1 MSQISR
7 QEYSGMFGPTTG
19 DQIRLGDTDL
29 YIEIEKD
36 LRVLGDEVMYGG
48 GKTLRDG
55 MGVNNQYTNAQGGL
69 DLVITNVTI
78 LDATLGVVKA
88 DVGVKDGKIAGIG
101 KAGNPNVMDGVTPE
115 LVTGPGTE
123 AISGEHLILT
133 AGGIDAHVH
142 LVTPF
147 QAQTALSNGVTTLW
161 GGGTGPTDST
171 NGVTITPGPWNL
183 HAMMRAFETIP
194 INIGL
199 MAKGNSTGRAP
210 LVEQIM
216 AGAPSFKI
224 HEDWGAPPAVIRACL
239 DVADEFDVQVSIHTD
254 TLNESGYLE
263 DSIAAFE
270 GRTIHTFHTEGAGGG
285 HAPDVIKIASQMN
298 VLPSSTTPTVPY
310 GINSQSELYDMIMV
324 CHNFNPQV
332 PSDVAFVESRIR
344 TETIAAEDVLLDEGV
359 ISMMQSDSQAMGRV
373 GETWL
378 RTIQLAGQ
386 MKNVRGKLAEDAD
399 GNDNFRVLRYV
410 AKMTINPAITQGIS
424 HVLGSVTPGKM
435 ADLVLWEPAF
445 FGAKPKLVLK
455 GGMIAWSI
463 MGDPNASLP
472 TPQPVTYRPSFA
484 AYGSQLAKTCVTFV
498 SRAAHEAGI
507 AEQLGLQRQVMPVY
521 RTRGLTKR
529 DMVRND
535 RTPKLEVDPETFA
548 VKMDGVHATVPPARN
563 LPLSQLYFFS

>member
-1 MSQISR
+1 M
-7 QEYSGMFGPTTG
+7 YGPTTG

-55 MGVNNQYTNAQGGL
+55 MGSSSQATSAEGVL
-69 DLVITNVTI
+69 DLVITNVTV
-78 LDATLGVVKA
+78 LDALLGVVKA
-88 DVGVKDGKIAGIG
+88 DVGIKDGRIAGVG
-101 KAGNPNVMDGVTPE
+101 KAGNPDVMDGVTPGM
-115 LVTGPGTE
+115 VTGAGTD
-123 AISGEHLILT
+123 AISGEHLIVT
-133 AGGIDAHVH
+133 AGGIDTHVH
-142 LVTPF
+142 LLTPS
-147 QAQTALSNGVTTLW
+147 QAYAALSNGVTTLW
-161 GGGTGPTDST
+161 GGGTGPTDSS
-171 NGVTITPGPWNL
+171 NGVTITPGPWSIHN
-183 HAMMRAFETIP
+183 MMRAFENVP
-194 INIGL
+194 VNIGL
-199 MAKGNSTGRAP
+199 LGKGNSSGRVP

-216 AGAPSFKI
+216 AGVPSFKI
-224 HEDWGAPPAVIRACL
+224 HEDWGAPPAVIRTCL
-239 DVADEFDVQVSIHTD
+239 AVADEFDVQVSLHTD
-254 TLNESGYLE
+254 TLNESGYIE

-270 GRTIHTFHTEGAGGG
+270 GRTVHSFHTEGAGGG
-285 HAPDVIKIASQMN
+285 HAPDIIKLAGQMN

-310 GINSQSELYDMIMV
+310 GVNSQSELYDMIMV

-359 ISMMQSDSQAMGRV
+359 ISMMQSDSQAMGRI

-386 MKNVRGKLAEDAD
+386 MKNVRGKLAEDAAD
-399 GNDNFRVLRYV
+399 NDNFRVLRYV
-410 AKMTINPAITQGIS
+410 AKMTVNPAITQGVS
-424 HVLGSVTPGKM
+424 HVIGSIAPGM
-435 ADLVLWEPAF
+435 LADLVLWEPAF

-455 GGMIAWSI
+455 NGMIAWSI

-472 TPQPVTYRPSFA
+472 TPQPIYYRPAFGAS
-484 AYGSQLAKTCVTFV
+484 GSQLAKNCVTFV
-498 SRAAHEAGI
+498 SKAAHDCGI
-507 AEQLGLQRQVMPVY
+507 GEQLGLQRQVMPVY
-521 RTRGLTKR
+521 RCRNLTKR

-548 VKMDGVHATVPPARN
+548 VKIDGEHATVPAADN

>member
-7 QEYSGMFGPTTG
+7 QEYSGMYGPTTG

-101 KAGNPNVMDGVTPE
+101 KAGNPNIMDGVTPE

-133 AGGIDAHVH
+133 AGGIDTHVH
-142 LVTPF
+142 LVTPL
-147 QAQTALSNGVTTLW
+147 QAQAALSNGVTTLW

-171 NGVTITPGPWNL
+171 NGVTITPGPWNIQ
-183 HAMMRAFETIP
+183 AMMRAFESIP

-285 HAPDVIKIASQMN
+285 HAPDVIKVAGQMN

-386 MKNVRGKLAEDAD
+386 MKTARGKLAEDSSA
-399 GNDNFRVLRYV
+399 NDNFRVLRYV

-472 TPQPVTYRPSFA
+472 TPQPVYYRPSFA
-484 AYGSQLAKTCVTFV
+484 AFGSQLAKTCVTFV

-535 RTPKLEVDPETFA
+535 RLPKLEVDPETFA

>member
-7 QEYSGMFGPTTG
+7 QEYAGMYGPTTG

-55 MGVNNQYTNAQGGL
+55 MGVHNQYTNAEGGL
-69 DLVITNVTI
+69 DLVITNVTVV
-78 LDATLGVVKA
+78 DAILGVVKA
-88 DVGVKDGKIAGIG
+88 DVGVKNGKIAGIG
-101 KAGNPNVMDGVTPE
+101 KAGNPNIMDGVTPE
-115 LVTGPGTE
+115 LITGPGTE

-133 AGGIDAHVH
+133 AGGIDTHVH

-147 QAQTALSNGVTTLW
+147 QAQAALSNGVTTLW

-171 NGVTITPGPWNL
+171 NGVTITPGPWNIQ
-183 HAMMRAFETIP
+183 AMMRAFESIP

-224 HEDWGAPPAVIRACL
+224 HEDWGSPPAVIRACL

-263 DSIAAFE
+263 DSVAAFE

-285 HAPDVIKIASQMN
+285 HAPDVIKVASQMN

-324 CHNFNPQV
+324 CHNFNPKV

-386 MKNVRGKLAEDAD
+386 MKIVRGKLAEDSSA
-399 GNDNFRVLRYV
+399 NDNFRVLRYV

-445 FGAKPKLVLK
+445 FGTKPKLVLK

-472 TPQPVTYRPSFA
+472 TPQPVYYRPSFGA
-484 AYGSQLAKTCVTFV
+484 MGSQLARNCVTFV

-521 RTRGLTKR
+521 RTRSLTKR

-548 VKMDGVHATVPPARN
+548 VTMDGVHATVPPARN
-563 LPLSQLYFFS
+563 LPLGQLYFFS

>member
-7 QEYSGMFGPTTG
+7 QEYSGMYGPTTG

-55 MGVNNQYTNAQGGL
+55 MGVHNQYTNAEGGL
-69 DLVITNVTI
+69 DLVITNVTV

-88 DVGVKDGKIAGIG
+88 DVGVKDGRIAGIG

-115 LVTGPGTE
+115 LITGPGTE

-133 AGGIDAHVH
+133 AGGIDTHVH
-142 LVTPF
+142 LVTPL
-147 QAQTALSNGVTTLW
+147 QAQAALSNGVTTLW

-171 NGVTITPGPWNL
+171 NGVTITPGPWNIE
-183 HAMMRAFETIP
+183 AMMRAFETIP

-285 HAPDVIKIASQMN
+285 HAPDVIKIAGQMN

-310 GINSQSELYDMIMV
+310 GVNSQSELYDMIMV

-386 MKNVRGKLAEDAD
+386 MKATRGKLAEDSDA
-399 GNDNFRVLRYV
+399 NDNFRVLRYV

-472 TPQPVTYRPSFA
+472 TPQPVYYRPSFA

-498 SRAAHEAGI
+498 SRAAYETGV
-507 AEQLGLQRQVMPVY
+507 AERLGLQRQVMPVY

-548 VKMDGVHATVPPARN
+548 VKMDDVHATVPPARN

>member
-7 QEYSGMFGPTTG
+7 QEYSGMYGPTTG

-55 MGVNNQYTNAQGGL
+55 MGVHNQYTNAEGGL
-69 DLVITNVTI
+69 DLVITNVTV

-115 LVTGPGTE
+115 LITGPGTE

-147 QAQTALSNGVTTLW
+147 QAQAALSNGVTTLW

-171 NGVTITPGPWNL
+171 NGVTITPGPWNIQ
-183 HAMMRAFETIP
+183 AMMRAFENIP

-263 DSIAAFE
+263 DTIAAFE

-285 HAPDVIKIASQMN
+285 HAPDVIKIAAQMN

-386 MKNVRGKLAEDAD
+386 MKTVRGKLAEDSSA
-399 GNDNFRVLRYV
+399 NDNFRVLRYV

-445 FGAKPKLVLK
+445 FGTKPKMVLK

-472 TPQPVTYRPSFA
+472 TPQPVYYRPNFA
-484 AYGSQLAKTCVTFV
+484 AYGSQIAKTCVTFV
-498 SRAAHEAGI
+498 SRAAHEAGV

-548 VKMDGVHATVPPARN
+548 VKMDGVHATVPAARN

>member
-7 QEYSGMFGPTTG
+7 QEYSGMYGPTTG

-29 YIEIEKD
+29 YIEIERD

-55 MGVNNQYTNAQGGL
+55 MGVHNQYTNAEGGL
-69 DLVITNVTI
+69 DLVITNVTV
-78 LDATLGVVKA
+78 LDAILGVVKA

-115 LVTGPGTE
+115 LITGPGTE

-133 AGGIDAHVH
+133 AGGIDTHVH

-147 QAQTALSNGVTTLW
+147 QAQAALSNGVTTLW

-171 NGVTITPGPWNL
+171 NGVTITPGPWNIQ
-183 HAMMRAFETIP
+183 AMMRAFETIP

-263 DSIAAFE
+263 DTIAAFE

-285 HAPDVIKIASQMN
+285 HAPDVIKIAGQMN

-386 MKNVRGKLAEDAD
+386 MKATRGKLAEDSDA
-399 GNDNFRVLRYV
+399 NDNFRVLRYV

-472 TPQPVTYRPSFA
+472 TPQPVYYRPSFA
-484 AYGSQLAKTCVTFV
+484 AYGSQLARTCVTFV
-498 SRAAHEAGI
+498 SRAAYEAGI

-548 VKMDGVHATVPPARN
+548 VKMDGVHATVPPARD

>member
-7 QEYSGMFGPTTG
+7 QEYSGMYGPTTG

-78 LDATLGVVKA
+78 VDATLGVIKA

-101 KAGNPNVMDGVTPE
+101 KAGNPNIMDGVTPE

-133 AGGIDAHVH
+133 AGGIDTHVH
-142 LVTPF
+142 LVAPL
-147 QAQTALSNGVTTLW
+147 QAYAALSNGVTTLW

-171 NGVTITPGPWNL
+171 NGVTITPGPWNI

-285 HAPDVIKIASQMN
+285 HAPDIIKVASQMN

-386 MKNVRGKLAEDAD
+386 MKTARGKLAEDSSA
-399 GNDNFRVLRYV
+399 NDNFRVLRYV
-410 AKMTINPAITQGIS
+410 AKMTINPAHHPGDLARAG
-424 HVLGSVTPGKM
+424 LGHAGQDGRPR
-435 ADLVLWEPAF
+435 AL
-445 FGAKPKLVLK
+445 GAGLLRRE
-455 GGMIAWSI
+455 A
-463 MGDPNASLP
+463 
-472 TPQPVTYRPSFA
+472 
-484 AYGSQLAKTCVTFV
+484 
-498 SRAAHEAGI
+498 EAGP
-507 AEQLGLQRQVMPVY
+507 QGRH
-521 RTRGLTKR
+521 
-529 DMVRND
+529 D
-535 RTPKLEVDPETFA
+535 RLVDH
-548 VKMDGVHATVPPARN
+548 G
-563 LPLSQLYFFS
+563 

>member
-7 QEYSGMFGPTTG
+7 QEYSGMYGPTTG

-29 YIEIEKD
+29 HIEIEKD

-69 DLVITNVTI
+69 DLVITNVTVV
-78 LDATLGVVKA
+78 DATLGVIKA

-101 KAGNPNVMDGVTPE
+101 KAGNPNIMDGVTPE

-133 AGGIDAHVH
+133 AGGIDTHVH

-147 QAQTALSNGVTTLW
+147 QAYAALSNGVTTLW

-171 NGVTITPGPWNL
+171 NGVTITPGPWNI

-386 MKNVRGKLAEDAD
+386 MKTVRGKLAEDSSA
-399 GNDNFRVLRYV
+399 NDNFRVLRYV

-445 FGAKPKLVLK
+445 FGTKPKLVLK

-472 TPQPVTYRPSFA
+472 TPQPVYYRPSFA
-484 AYGSQLAKTCVTFV
+484 AFGSQLAKTCVTFV
-498 SRAAHEAGI
+498 SRAAHESGV

-548 VKMDGVHATVPPARN
+548 VKMDGVHATVPPART

>member
-55 MGVNNQYTNAQGGL
+55 MGVQNQYTNAEGGL

-78 LDATLGVVKA
+78 VDATLGVVKA
-88 DVGVKDGKIAGIG
+88 DVGVKNGRIAGIG
-101 KAGNPNVMDGVTPE
+101 KAGNPNTMDGVTPD

-147 QAQTALSNGVTTLW
+147 QAQAALSNGVTTLW

-171 NGVTITPGPWNL
+171 NGVTITPGPWNIQ
-183 HAMMRAFETIP
+183 AMMRAFETIP
-194 INIGL
+194 VNIGL
-199 MAKGNSTGRAP
+199 MARGNSTGRAP

-263 DSIAAFE
+263 DSVAAFE

-310 GINSQSELYDMIMV
+310 GINSQAELYDMIMV
-324 CHNFNPQV
+324 CHNFNPKV

-386 MKNVRGKLAEDAD
+386 MKIARGKLAEDSSA
-399 GNDNFRVLRYV
+399 NDNFRVLRYV

-424 HVLGSVTPGKM
+424 HVVGSVTPGKM

-445 FGAKPKLVLK
+445 FGTKPKMVLK

-472 TPQPVTYRPSFA
+472 TPQPVYYRPSFGA
-484 AYGSQLAKTCVTFV
+484 MGSQLAKNCVTFV
-498 SRAAHEAGI
+498 SRAAHEAGV

-521 RTRGLTKR
+521 RTRSLTKR

-548 VKMDGVHATVPPARN
+548 VTMDGVHATVPPARN

>member
-7 QEYSGMFGPTTG
+7 QEYAGMYGPTTG
-19 DQIRLGDTDL
+19 DQIRLADTDL

-55 MGVNNQYTNAQGGL
+55 MGSSSEATNAEGVV
-69 DLVITNVTI
+69 DLVITNVTVV
-78 LDATLGVVKA
+78 DALLGVIKA
-88 DVGVKDGKIAGIG
+88 DVGIKDGRIAGIG
-101 KAGNPNVMDGVTPE
+101 KAGNPNIMDGVTPG
-115 LVTGPGTE
+115 LVTGPGTD

-142 LVTPF
+142 LVTPL
-147 QAQTALSNGVTTLW
+147 QVQTALSNGVTTLW
-161 GGGTGPTDST
+161 GGGTGPSDST
-171 NGVTITPGPWNL
+171 NGVTITPGPWNIQN
-183 HAMMRAFETIP
+183 MMRAFENLP

-199 MAKGNSTGRAP
+199 LGKGNSSGRGP
-210 LVEQIM
+210 LVEQIL
-216 AGAPSFKI
+216 AGVPSFKI
-224 HEDWGAPPAVIRACL
+224 HEDWGAPPAVIRSCL
-239 DVADEFDVQVSIHTD
+239 AVADEFDVQVSVHTD
-254 TLNESGYLE
+254 TLNESGYIE

-285 HAPDVIKIASQMN
+285 HAPDIIKVAGQMN
-298 VLPSSTTPTVPY
+298 VLPASTTPTVPY

-386 MKNVRGKLAEDAD
+386 MKNVRGKLAEDSPD
-399 GNDNFRVLRYV
+399 HDNFRVLRYV
-410 AKMTINPAITQGIS
+410 AKMTINPAITQGVS
-424 HVLGSVTPGKM
+424 HVIGSIAPGKL

-445 FGAKPKLVLK
+445 FGVKPKMVLK
-455 GGMIAWSI
+455 SGMIAWSI

-472 TPQPVTYRPSFA
+472 TPQPVYYRPAFGA
-484 AYGSQLAKTCVTFV
+484 TGSQVAKNCVTFV
-498 SRAAHEAGI
+498 SKAAYECGI
-507 AEQLGLQRQVMPVY
+507 GEQLGLQRQVMPVY
-521 RTRGLTKR
+521 RCRNLTKR

-548 VKMDGVHATVPPARN
+548 VKIDGVHATVPPASN
-563 LPLSQLYFFS
+563 LPMSQLYFFS

>member
-7 QEYSGMFGPTTG
+7 QEYAGMYGPTTG

-88 DVGVKDGKIAGIG
+88 DVGVKDGRIAGIG

-133 AGGIDAHVH
+133 AGGIDTHVH
-142 LVTPF
+142 LVTPL
-147 QAQTALSNGVTTLW
+147 QAQAALSNGVTTLW

-183 HAMMRAFETIP
+183 HAMMRAFESIP

-285 HAPDVIKIASQMN
+285 HAPDVIKVAAQMN

-386 MKNVRGKLAEDAD
+386 MKTARGKLAEDSA

-424 HVLGSVTPGKM
+424 HVVGSVTPGKL

-472 TPQPVTYRPSFA
+472 TPQPVYYRPSFA

-498 SRAAHEAGI
+498 SRAAHDAGI
-507 AEQLGLQRQVMPVY
+507 AEQLGLQRQVIPVY

-535 RTPKLEVDPETFA
+535 RMPKLEVDPETFA
-548 VKMDGVHATVPPARN
+548 VKMDGVHATVPPART
-563 LPLSQLYFFS
+563 LPLGQLYFFS

>member
-7 QEYSGMFGPTTG
+7 QEYSGMYGPTTG

-29 YIEIEKD
+29 HIEIEKD

-55 MGVNNQYTNAQGGL
+55 MGVNNQYTNAEGGL
-69 DLVITNVTI
+69 DLVITNVTVV
-78 LDATLGVVKA
+78 DATIGVVKA
-88 DVGVKDGKIAGIG
+88 DVGVKNGKIAGIG
-101 KAGNPNVMDGVTPE
+101 KAGNPHIMDGVTPE

-123 AISGEHLILT
+123 AISGEHLLLT

-147 QAQTALSNGVTTLW
+147 QAQAALSNGVTTLW

-171 NGVTITPGPWNL
+171 NGVTITPGPWNI
-183 HAMMRAFETIP
+183 HAMLRAFENIP

-199 MAKGNSTGRAP
+199 MAKGNSSGRGP

-239 DVADEFDVQVSIHTD
+239 EVADEFDVQVSIHTD
-254 TLNESGYLE
+254 TLNESGYIE
-263 DSIAAFE
+263 DTIAAFE
-270 GRTIHTFHTEGAGGG
+270 GRTVHTFHTEGAGGG
-285 HAPDVIKIASQMN
+285 HAPDIIKVAGQMN

-310 GINSQSELYDMIMV
+310 GINSQAELYDMIMV

-386 MKNVRGKLAEDAD
+386 MKTVRGKLAEDAA

-445 FGAKPKLVLK
+445 FGTKPKLVLK

-472 TPQPVTYRPSFA
+472 TPQPVYYRPNFG
-484 AYGSQLAKTCVTFV
+484 AYGSQLAKNCVTFV

-548 VKMDGVHATVPPARN
+548 VKLDGVHATVPPARN

>member
-7 QEYSGMFGPTTG
+7 QQYAGMYGPTTG
-19 DQIRLGDTDL
+19 DQIRLADTDL

-55 MGVNNQYTNAQGGL
+55 MGSSSQATSAEGVL
-69 DLVITNVTI
+69 DLVITNVTVV
-78 LDATLGVVKA
+78 DALLGVVKA
-88 DVGVKDGKIAGIG
+88 DVGVKDGKIVGIG
-101 KAGNPNVMDGVTPE
+101 KAGNPNIMDGVTPG
-115 LVTGPGTE
+115 LVTGPGSD

-142 LVTPF
+142 LVSP
-147 QAQTALSNGVTTLW
+147 QQVYAALSNGVTTLW
-161 GGGTGPTDST
+161 GGGTGPTDSS
-171 NGVTITPGPWNL
+171 NGVTITPGPWNI
-183 HAMMRAFETIP
+183 HAMMRAFESLP

-199 MAKGNSTGRAP
+199 MGKGNSSGRAP

-216 AGAPSFKI
+216 AGVPSFKI
-224 HEDWGAPPAVIRACL
+224 HEDWGAPPAVIRSCL
-239 DVADEFDVQVSIHTD
+239 SVADEFDVQVSIHTD
-254 TLNESGYLE
+254 TLNESGYIE
-263 DSIAAFE
+263 DTIAAFE

-285 HAPDVIKIASQMN
+285 HAPDIIKVAGQMN
-298 VLPSSTTPTVPY
+298 VLPGSTTPTVPY

-386 MKNVRGKLAEDAD
+386 MKTARGKLAEDSD
-399 GNDNFRVLRYV
+399 SNDNFRVLRYV

-424 HVLGSVTPGKM
+424 HVVGSVTPGKL

-445 FGAKPKLVLK
+445 FGVKPKMVIK

-472 TPQPVTYRPSFA
+472 TPQPVFYRPMFGA
-484 AYGSQLAKTCVTFV
+484 LGSQVAKSCVTFV
-498 SRAAHEAGI
+498 SRAAHECGI
-507 AEQLGLQRQVMPVY
+507 GEQLGLQRQVMPVY

-548 VKMDGVHATVPPARN
+548 VKMDGVHATVPAARN
-563 LPLSQLYFFS
+563 LPMSQLYFFS

>member
-7 QEYSGMFGPTTG
+7 QEYAGMYGPTTG
-19 DQIRLGDTDL
+19 DQIRLADTDL

-55 MGVNNQYTNAQGGL
+55 MGSSSQATTAEGVV
-69 DLVITNVTI
+69 DLVITNVTV
-78 LDATLGVVKA
+78 LDALLGVVKA
-88 DVGVKDGKIAGIG
+88 DVGIKDGRIAGIG
-101 KAGNPNVMDGVTPE
+101 KAGNPNIMDGVTPG
-115 LVTGPGTE
+115 LVTGPGTD

-147 QAQTALSNGVTTLW
+147 QVQTALSNGVTTLW

-171 NGVTITPGPWNL
+171 NGVTITPGPWNI
-183 HAMMRAFETIP
+183 HNMMRAFENLP

-199 MAKGNSTGRAP
+199 LGKGNSSGRAP
-210 LVEQIM
+210 LVEQIL
-216 AGAPSFKI
+216 AGVPSFKI
-224 HEDWGAPPAVIRACL
+224 HEDWGAPPAVIRSCL
-239 DVADEFDVQVSIHTD
+239 AVADEFDVQVSIHTD
-254 TLNESGYLE
+254 TLNESGYIE

-285 HAPDVIKIASQMN
+285 HAPDIIKVAAQMN
-298 VLPSSTTPTVPY
+298 VLPGSTTPTVPY

-324 CHNFNPQV
+324 CHNFNPKV

-386 MKNVRGKLAEDAD
+386 MKNVRGKLAEDSSN
-399 GNDNFRVLRYV
+399 NDNFRVLRYV
-410 AKMTINPAITQGIS
+410 AKMTINPAITQGVS
-424 HVLGSVTPGKM
+424 HVIGSVTPGKL
-435 ADLVLWEPAF
+435 ADLILWEPAF
-445 FGAKPKLVLK
+445 FGVKPKLVLK

-472 TPQPVTYRPSFA
+472 TPQPVYYRPSFGA
-484 AYGSQLAKTCVTFV
+484 TGTQVAKNCVTFV
-498 SRAAHEAGI
+498 SKAAHESGI

-521 RTRGLTKR
+521 RCRNLTKR

-548 VKMDGVHATVPPARN
+548 VKMDGVHATVPAAKN
-563 LPLSQLYFFS
+563 LPMSQLYFFS

>member
-7 QEYSGMFGPTTG
+7 QEYAGMYGPTTG

-55 MGVNNQYTNAQGGL
+55 MGSASQATSAEGVV
-69 DLVITNVTI
+69 DLVITNVTV
-78 LDATLGVVKA
+78 LDALLGVVKA
-88 DVGVKDGKIAGIG
+88 DVGIKDGMIVGVG
-101 KAGNPNVMDGVTPE
+101 KAGNPNIMDGVTPG
-115 LVTGPGTE
+115 LVTGPGTD

-142 LVTPF
+142 LLTPS
-147 QAQTALSNGVTTLW
+147 QAYAALSNGVTTLW
-161 GGGTGPTDST
+161 GGGTGPTDSS
-171 NGVTITPGPWNL
+171 NGVTITPGPWNIQN
-183 HAMMRAFETIP
+183 MMRAFESVP
-194 INIGL
+194 INVGILG
-199 MAKGNSTGRAP
+199 KGNSSGRAP

-216 AGAPSFKI
+216 AGVPSFKI
-224 HEDWGAPPAVIRACL
+224 HEDWGAPPAVLRTCL
-239 DVADEFDVQVSIHTD
+239 AIADEFDVQVSVHTD
-254 TLNESGYLE
+254 TLNESGYIE

-270 GRTIHTFHTEGAGGG
+270 GRTVHSFHTEGAGGG
-285 HAPDVIKIASQMN
+285 HAPDIIKLAGLMN
-298 VLPSSTTPTVPY
+298 VLPASTTPTVPY

-324 CHNFNPQV
+324 CHNFNPKV

-359 ISMMQSDSQAMGRV
+359 ISMMQSDSQAMGRI

-386 MKNVRGKLAEDAD
+386 MKTVRGKLAEDSD
-399 GNDNFRVLRYV
+399 SNDNFRVLRYV
-410 AKMTINPAITQGIS
+410 AKMTINPAITQGVS
-424 HVLGSVTPGKM
+424 HVIGSIAPGKL

-445 FGAKPKLVLK
+445 FGVKPKMVLK

-472 TPQPVTYRPSFA
+472 TPQPVYYREAFGAS
-484 AYGSQLAKTCVTFV
+484 GSQLARNCVTFV
-498 SRAAHEAGI
+498 SRAAHECGI
-507 AEQLGLQRQVMPVY
+507 AEQLGLQRRVMPVY
-521 RTRGLTKR
+521 RCRNLTKR

-535 RTPKLEVDPETFA
+535 RTPQLEVDPETFA
-548 VKMDGVHATVPPARN
+548 VKMDGVHATVPAARN
-563 LPLSQLYFFS
+563 LPMTQLYFFS

>member
-7 QEYSGMFGPTTG
+7 REYAGMYGPTVG
-19 DQIRLGDTDL
+19 DKIRLADTEL
-29 YIEIEKD
+29 YIEVEKD
-36 LRVLGDEVMYGG
+36 LRVYGDEVMYGG

-55 MGVNNQYTNAQGGL
+55 MGVDNQYTNAAGGL
-69 DLVITNVTI
+69 DLVITNVVI
-78 LDATLGVVKA
+78 VDATLGVIKA
-88 DVGVKDGKIAGIG
+88 DVGIKDGKIAGIG
-101 KAGNPNVMDGVTPE
+101 KAGNPNIMDGVTPE
-115 LVTGPGTE
+115 LVTGPGTD

-133 AGGIDAHVH
+133 AGGIDPHVH
-142 LVTPF
+142 LVAPQ
-147 QAQTALSNGVTTLW
+147 QAYAALSNGVTTLW
-161 GGGTGPTDST
+161 GGGTGPTDSS
-171 NGVTITPGPWNL
+171 NGVTITPGPWNI
-183 HAMMRAFETIP
+183 HAMLRAFEGLP

-199 MAKGNSTGRAP
+199 MAKGNSSGREP
-210 LVEQIM
+210 LVEQIL

-224 HEDWGAPPAVIRACL
+224 HEDWGAPPEVIRSCL
-239 DVADEFDVQVSIHTD
+239 AVADEFDVQVSVHTD
-254 TLNESGYLE
+254 TLNESGYIE

-285 HAPDVIKIASQMN
+285 HAPDIIKVAGQPN
-298 VLPSSTTPTVPY
+298 CLPSSTTPTVPY

-344 TETIAAEDVLLDEGV
+344 PETIAAEDVLLDEGI
-359 ISMMQSDSQAMGRV
+359 ISMMSSDSQAMGRV

-386 MKNVRGKLAEDAD
+386 MKSVRGKLSEDSPN
-399 GNDNFRVLRYV
+399 NDNFRVLRYV

-445 FGAKPKLVLK
+445 FGVKPKLVLK

-472 TPQPVTYRPSFA
+472 TPQPVYYRPMYGA
-484 AYGSQLAKTCVTFV
+484 HGSQLAKTCVTFV
-498 SRAAHEAGI
+498 SRAAHECGI
-507 AEQLGLQRQVMPVY
+507 ADQLGLQRQVLPVR

-535 RTPKLEVDPETFA
+535 KLPKIEVNPETFA
-548 VKMDGVHATVPPARN
+548 VKIDGVHATVPAAEK
-563 LPLSQLYFFS
+563 LPMSQLYFFS